1 MLGKLYKYDMK
12 ALDKKL
18 LPLAAGIFSSA
29 ALCTLTVKILI
40 SYFEN
45 DVENLFLILST
56 VAGSIF
62 VGISAVALVAYP
74 VVALFIAFVH
84 YYKNFFS
91 DEGYLTFTLPVKT
104 SELLLSKFLAIV
116 THALIAFSVFCAS
129 VSLIVFIGTSP
140 DSFVNTEVIDVIGEW
155 TELMTEYSGGFI
167 TASYGLNLV
176 ASGIYFIVIA
186 LLSVTM
192 GALIAKKHKILAAIG
207 IYYVINMATS
217 LVSSVFNTLFSW
229 IFIDGLMDNLISAS
243 AAVSVLPIMNAIIY
257 GGFAV
262 AGYVVCNYLL
272 KNKLNLQ

>member
-1 MLGKLYKYDMK
+1 MLGKLYRYDMK
-12 ALDKKL
+12 ALNKML
-18 LPLAAGIFSSA
+18 LPLAAGIFSSSI
-29 ALCTLTVKILI
+29 LCTLTIKILI

-45 DVENLFLILST
+45 DVENLFMILST

-62 VGISAVALVAYP
+62 IGISAIALVAYP
-74 VVALFIAFVH
+74 TVSLFAAFVH

-129 VSLIVFIGTSP
+129 VAMIVFFGTSP
-140 DSFVNTEVIDVIGEW
+140 DGFVNTEVIDVIGEW
-155 TELMTEYSGGFI
+155 TGLMTEYYGRFI
-167 TASYGLNLV
+167 TVSYGLNLV

-186 LLSVTM
+186 LLSVTI

-217 LVSSVFNTLFSW
+217 LVSSVFNTFFSW
-229 IFIDGLMDNLISAS
+229 FFIDGLMDSLISAS
-243 AAVSVLPIMNAIIY
+243 ASLSMLPIMNGIIY

-262 AGYVVCNYLL
+262 AGYVICNYLL

>member
-12 ALDKKL
+12 ALNKKL
-18 LPLAAGIFSSA
+18 LPLAAGIFSSSL
-29 ALCTLTVKILI
+29 LCTVTIKILVA
-40 SYFEN
+40 YFEN
-45 DVENLFLILST
+45 DVENLFLVLST

-62 VGISAVALVAYP
+62 AGISAVALAAYP
-74 VVALFIAFVH
+74 AVALLIAFTH

-104 SELLLSKFLAIV
+104 SELLLSKFFAIV
-116 THALIAFSVFCAS
+116 THAAIAFAVFFIS
-129 VSLIVFIGTSP
+129 IGMIVIFGTSA
-140 DSFVNTEVIDVIGEW
+140 DCFVNTEVFDVLGEFW
-155 TELMTEYSGGFI
+155 GIVDRFFAYTYSFSI
-167 TASYGLNLV
+167 V
-176 ASGIYFIVIA
+176 ASGLYLIVIG

-192 GALIAKKHKILAAIG
+192 GALIAKKHKILASIG

-217 LVSSVFNTLFSW
+217 LVSGVFNTLFSW
-229 IFIDGLMDNLISAS
+229 VFIDGLMDSVISAS

-262 AGYVVCNYLL
+262 AGYVICNYLL